1 LDIALLRI
9 ICVAVLGA
17 VVGSFLN
24 VVIFRLP
31 RGLSIT
37 RPPWS
42 FCPDCAHRIRPYDNV
57 PILSWFR
64 LRGRCRDCA
73 APIAIIYPLIEICA
87 LLLFVMVWDAL
98 FIGQCLPGV
107 GDPARDWPMAA
118 AFVMLFAGLLATA
131 GMDLESYSI
140 DIRISVFGM
149 VVGVACHAVWGMP
162 EVFIRPPVGVVT
174 GTLPPALCLIGVAM
188 GLAWVATRAAA
199 AVLRGGRVKSV
210 GPDANGENQESLR
223 PWPQGGRRREGAE
236 SDSSP
241 SPPSPVVADT
251 AQAAEAVSSPVPAVA
266 AGTGLH
272 TAAIAVLCL
281 AVAVIVVWQVRAP
294 DYRFL
299 DSVPAAGERGFV
311 AGFLL
316 MLVLILASMTPRP
329 ADAQIVEE
337 IESQR
342 HEARPT
348 AWREL
353 AGFIPALA
361 LGLAVFLWL
370 RREGR
375 LAATWDQAIIDAR
388 QLGVFAPHLAGAL
401 PAAAGLIFSAAL
413 GWSVR
418 ILGTL
423 AFRKEAF
430 GTGDIYILAAI
441 GAAAGLWAT
450 VFSFFLAAILALI
463 GVLALVLRK
472 SSRAIPFGPWL
483 AMGAFATLWLQDTLL
498 GLFGRAGSA
507 LWSMLCGESPW
518 GLGG

>member
-31 RGLSIT
+31 RGLSIA

-42 FCPDCAHRIRPYDNV
+42 FCPDCEHRIRPYDNV

-73 APIAIIYPLIEICA
+73 APIAITYPLIEVCT

-118 AFVMLFAGLLATA
+118 AFVVLFAGLLATA

-140 DIRISVFGM
+140 DIRVSIFGM

-162 EVFIRPPVGVVT
+162 EVVIRPPVGVVT
-174 GTLPPALCLIGVAM
+174 GTLPPVLCLIGVAM
-188 GLAWVATRAAA
+188 ALAWVATRAATA
-199 AVLRGGRVKSV
+199 ILRGGGVKSA
-210 GPDANGENQESLR
+210 GRDANHEGGEF
-223 PWPQGGRRREGAE
+223 
-236 SDSSP
+236 DP
-241 SPPSPVVADT
+241 STPVPSAAAGDAT
-251 AQAAEAVSSPVPAVA
+251 QAAEAAAASAPAGA
-266 AGTGLH
+266 AGTALH

-281 AVAVIVVWQVRAP
+281 AVAAIVVWQVRAP

-311 AGFLL
+311 AGFLF

-361 LGLAVFLWL
+361 VGLAMFLWL

-375 LAATWDQAIIDAR
+375 LATTWDQAIIDAR

-463 GVLALVLRK
+463 GVLALLLRK